1 MQQTAAE
8 QPWASHVVE
17 QLIQEADDWPA
28 QHTRKYGLS
37 AWALP
42 KEGAGWSHDYVCPVH
57 GVRLRQ
63 EGAKNICPVD
73 GKDYHGW
80 PIDNVVYMMRNDD
93 NAREARDLGL
103 AYCLTH
109 KAEYAQKVDRI
120 LNAYS
125 DLYPTL
131 PIHDN
136 ANHLNTKRG
145 ARVMSQTL
153 SEAKWIVPLI
163 FGYDLVRDAIPAND
177 RARFESSVLRN
188 AAAVI
193 SRNEM
198 GTSNWQ
204 SWHNAALLAIGLE
217 VDDRALVDLA
227 IDGKSGFNF
236 QMRESITPDGP
247 WLEGSWGYHFFALE
261 PLLLTREM
269 AVQAGISAPDAAA
282 LKRMFDAP
290 IHCVFPDGTLPSFND
305 TGLMKLSSE
314 APDYEIGY
322 AIFHDPLYLTVLYD
336 APRGLNA
343 LLWGVPKLPAAETPV
358 LDSEVLPNAGVATLR
373 VRGSDHTLALKFGP
387 HGGGH
392 GHFDK
397 LTFIS
402 YANGKHLAVDPGTQ
416 AYGAKTHT
424 TWDKMTVAHNTVA
437 VDGHGQAAATGKL
450 LEWYPL
456 PHVTAIR
463 ASAGPVYPGI
473 EFDRTL
479 VQTGEYT
486 LDFATLHASDGR
498 AHQFDWFYH
507 NFGTEASSLA
517 WKPYAGLPR
526 TDGYQHLTNNVAAET
541 SAPWSATF
549 AQPGSNLK
557 LNMLGQT
564 DTTVVSGQGL
574 GPDLRVPVPF
584 EMARRMAQDTSYVA
598 LYEPY
603 INTPELIR
611 FEQPSTGHFIV
622 QMPGFTDELTI
633 EPGTFTLLRKKGS
646 AVLRLATS
654 GSTRNDL
661 LESSGNFPVEV
672 DWSLDGKNVDVST
685 NARQTGWIRFLAPHA
700 EIVHLNGKAVGS
712 QPNGKFRR
720 ISW

>member
-1 MQQTAAE
+1 LSDFTRIQQTAAE
-8 QPWASHVVE
+8 QPWAAHVVE
-17 QLIQEADDWPA
+17 QLIHEADDWPA
-28 QHTRKYGLS
+28 RHVHEYGLS

-42 KEGAGWSHDYVCPVH
+42 KEGAGWSHDYVCPIH

-63 EGAKNICPVD
+63 EAGKNICPVD

-93 NAREARDLGL
+93 NARAARDLGL

-120 LNAYS
+120 INAYS
-125 DLYPTL
+125 DLYPRL

-136 ANHLNTKRG
+136 DNHLDTKRG

-153 SEAKWIVPLI
+153 SEAKWIVPLV

-177 RARFESSVLRN
+177 RSRFESSVLRN
-188 AAAVI
+188 A
-193 SRNEM
+193 
-198 GTSNWQ
+198 
-204 SWHNAALLAIGLE
+204 GLE
-217 VDDRALVDLA
+217 VGDRALVDRA
-227 IDGKSGFNF
+227 VDGKSGFNF

-269 AVQAGISAPDAAA
+269 AVRAGISVPDAAA

-290 IHCVFPDGTLPSFND
+290 IHCVFPDGTLPNFND
-305 TGLMKLSSE
+305 TGLVKLASE

-322 AIFHDPLYLTVLYD
+322 AIFHDPLYLTVLHD
-336 APRGLNA
+336 APRGMNA
-343 LLWGVPKLPAAETPV
+343 LLWGVPKLPAGDAPI
-358 LDSEVLPNAGVATLR
+358 LASEVLPNAGMATLR
-373 VRGSDHTLALKFGP
+373 VEGSDHTVALKFGP

-437 VDGHGQAAATGKL
+437 VDEHRQSAATGKL

-463 ASAGPVYPGI
+463 ASAGPVYTGI
-473 EFDRTL
+473 EFNRTL
-479 VQTGEYT
+479 VQTGEYM
-486 LDFATLHASDGR
+486 LDLAALRASDGR
-498 AHQFDWFYH
+498 EHRFDWFYH
-507 NFGTEASSLA
+507 NFGSEASRLEL
-517 WKPYAGLPR
+517 KPYSALPQ
-526 TDGYQHLTNNVAAET
+526 TDGYQHLTNDVAAET
-541 SAPWSATF
+541 QGPWSATF
-549 AQPGSNLK
+549 SQPGSNLQ
-557 LNMLGQT
+557 LNMLGQR
-564 DTTVVSGQGL
+564 DTTVVIGQGL

-584 EMARRMAQDTSYVA
+584 VMARRMARETNYAA

-603 INTPELIR
+603 TNAPELIR
-611 FEQPSTGHFIV
+611 FEQPSAGHFIV
-622 QMPGFTDELTI
+622 QMPGFTDELTF
-633 EPGTFTLLRKKGS
+633 EPGTFVLLRKKGG
-646 AVLRLATS
+646 AVLRLAMS
-654 GSTRNDL
+654 GSTRNEL
-661 LESSGNFPVEV
+661 LESSANFPVEV
-672 DWSLDGKNVDVST
+672 DWSLDGKNVDVYT
-685 NARQTGWIRFLAPHA
+685 NARQAGWVRIVAAQA
-700 EIVHLNGKAVGS
+700 EIVRLNGKAASS
-712 QPNGKFRR
+712 QRDGKFQR